1 MQKRGQRVVNNKHS
15 GNIRKHA
22 VNDNTHLAC
31 QYNNRR
37 VRDDL
42 RTDVFLF
49 KLGLFVEGGWV
60 TLIWVIFRRCCF
72 KKNHTIVDPTPPG
85 HLLYC
90 NLLWVSNFPVLKVRY
105 RLNRHKIHRVFLFR
119 EIDLNLWR
127 KMLRKGSARFQRLNR
142 IDRQEGERAWD
153 KNKVIVSQITSDTF
167 I

>member
-42 RTDVFLF
+42 RTDVFYSSWVYLWRGGGLPLF
-49 KLGLFVEGGWV
+49 GWFSDV
-60 TLIWVIFRRCCF
+60 AVS
-72 KKNHTIVDPTPPG
+72 KKNHTIVDPPPG

-142 IDRQEGERAWD
+142 IDRQEGKRAWD

-167 I
+167 T

>member
-37 VRDDL
+37 VREDL
-42 RTDVFLF
+42 RTDFFF
-49 KLGLFVEGGWV
+49 KLGLFMERGWV
-60 TLIWVIFRRCCF
+60 IRVWMSAVLQLTVSFQFPRTRSQIWTKSSQNTSSFSIS
-72 KKNHTIVDPTPPG
+72 G
-85 HLLYC
+85 
-90 NLLWVSNFPVLKVRY
+90 
-105 RLNRHKIHRVFLFR
+105 

-127 KMLRKGSARFQRLNR
+127 KMLRKGSVCFQRLNR

-153 KNKVIVSQITSDTF
+153 KNKVIASHFTSNTF
-167 I
+167 T